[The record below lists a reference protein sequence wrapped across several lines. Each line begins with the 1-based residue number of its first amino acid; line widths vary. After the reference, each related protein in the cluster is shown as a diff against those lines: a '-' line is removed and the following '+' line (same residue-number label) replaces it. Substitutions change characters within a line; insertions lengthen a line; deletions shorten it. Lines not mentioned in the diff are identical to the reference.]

1 MRWKLTHIRYIDK
14 EIRRK
19 TNIQINNLT
28 EAIKMPLS
36 AYFISNISNSSHHAY
51 FAIFCVVCLFL
62 VSILV
67 QGIKKF
73 RFSQIS
79 IKSAAHISLKL
90 ISFQLKLSINIFQNV
105 IDCWMH
111 AIDGFQTILSHLTKF
126 RIFILILNSLRK
138 IKMNHATRLCVRCLQ
153 GI

>member
-1 MRWKLTHIRYIDK
+1 MKIDAYQIYRQRNTKKNQHSNKQSDWSNKNALKCVFYFEYI
-14 EIRRK
+14 E
-19 TNIQINNLT
+19 Q
-28 EAIKMPLS
+28 
-36 AYFISNISNSSHHAY
+36 FSSRL
-51 FAIFCVVCLFL
+51 FCKQYRVVCLFL